1 MSLQHN
7 QVWHIS
13 TYTAANWDPDHVDI
27 KHPESKSPASSMKK
41 ENENE
46 LCATSLRACPLLK
59 APTSAE
65 TDVNTDGQMSWQKTP
80 TPPALYLLPQALT
93 ISHFFLPGTV
103 KCVPKVNITGT
114 NETPGPFGPTRHF
127 IIIISDITRWFW
139 DPQLSY
145 IQQMGLRNHDKYT
158 KVETYKWI
166 NRTSIM
172 LTRPSGKKRV
182 KPKPPQ
188 TLRFPARNYQL
199 LISCRNVSLSK
210 LRTQKVPRPEGTPTS
225 LKNVPWFE
233 SPASCKRWRKVAG
246 AN

>member
-1 MSLQHN
+1 MKTNCAQPAC
-7 QVWHIS
+7 V
-13 TYTAANWDPDHVDI
+13 HVLFW
-27 KHPESKSPASSMKK
+27 KHPRQR
-41 ENENE
+41 N
-46 LCATSLRACPLLK
+46 
-59 APTSAE
+59 
-65 TDVNTDGQMSWQKTP
+65 QMSTP
-80 TPPALYLLPQALT
+80 TARCPDKRLRLLLLSTFCLKRWQSP
-93 ISHFFLPGTV
+93 IFFLPGTV

-114 NETPGPFGPTRHF
+114 NETPGPFGPTFHF

-145 IQQMGLRNHDKYT
+145 IQQMGLRNPDKYP

-172 LTRPSGKKRV
+172 LTRPPGKKRV

-188 TLRFPARNYQL
+188 TLRSPARNYQL

-225 LKNVPWFE
+225 LKNAPWFE